1 MLNPARQTRGFTL
14 LELLIGLAVAAILVT
29 LAVPGMTRLM
39 RESQAGAAVNDLV
52 YALRL
57 ARNEAVTRK
66 LPVAVCASADG
77 EKCAG
82 DNDWH
87 EGLLVFTDPDG
98 DGDCQDDGSGDC
110 KGGGEILHRGE
121 GAAAD
126 LALSATG
133 RPKNGVVVYDPNG
146 FAMGYA
152 ATFTLCDGSGG
163 IDRRG
168 FTLNMSGRV
177 SKDAT
182 SLGKCD

>member
-1 MLNPARQTRGFTL
+1 MLNPARQARGFTL
-14 LELLIGLAVAAILVT
+14 LELLIGLSVAAILVT

-66 LPVAVCASADG
+66 LPVAVCASADA

-87 EGLLVFTDPDG
+87 EGLLVFTDPDE

-110 KGGGEILHRGE
+110 KGGGTILHRAE
-121 GAAAD
+121 GADAD
-126 LALSATG
+126 LELSANG
-133 RPKNGVVVYDPNG
+133 NPKGGVVIYDSHG
-146 FAMGYA
+146 FATGYQS
-152 ATFTLCDGSGG
+152 TFTLCDGSGEVE
-163 IDRRG
+163 RRG

-182 SLGKCD
+182 SLGKCG